1 MKFDQFITSTS
12 VGLPNGVSVSYDKK
26 VFKNMVDFIIS
37 LQPEQLSQSQTT
49 KIIDIISS
57 FDMVPE
63 GEEYVEE
70 TTMINLNRNK
80 MIEWYKKYKE
90 YLDIHKDM
98 NKGWNRII

>member
-1 MKFDQFITSTS
+1 MKCDWFITSTS
-12 VGLPNGVSVSYDKK
+12 IGLPNGVSVSYDKK
-26 VFKNMVDFIIS
+26 VFKDMVDFIIS
-37 LQPEQLSQSQTT
+37 LQPEQLSHIQIT

-63 GEEYVEE
+63 GEKYVEE
-70 TTMINLNRNK
+70 TTMIKSNRNK